1 MTTEGD
7 PVARRYEV
15 IVRKL
20 LLLIRGQRS
29 DDLPVTWLL

>member
-7 PVARRYEV
+7 LVARRYEV

-29 DDLPVTWLL
+29 VVMISR